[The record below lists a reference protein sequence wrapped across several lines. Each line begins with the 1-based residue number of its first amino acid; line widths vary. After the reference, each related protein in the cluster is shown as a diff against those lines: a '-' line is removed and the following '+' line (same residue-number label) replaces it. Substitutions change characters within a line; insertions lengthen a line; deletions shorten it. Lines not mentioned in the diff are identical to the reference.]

1 MSNKS
6 DLSLILIKSSNKHI
20 ETLYNLLKKRVHNI
34 SHDQIPSFEEH
45 RSFVLNHPYR
55 KWFLVKNNDI
65 YFGSIYVLD
74 NNCIGINMDTD
85 NVDIIKKSIHW
96 ILTEIK
102 PLPGIKSIRNK
113 NFHININPNNKKMAK
128 LLKDLDARLIEHT
141 YIIDQ

>member
-1 MSNKS
+1 
-6 DLSLILIKSSNKHI
+6 
-20 ETLYNLLKKRVHNI
+20 
-34 SHDQIPSFEEH
+34 
-45 RSFVLNHPYR
+45 
-55 KWFLVKNNDI
+55 
-65 YFGSIYVLD
+65 
-74 NNCIGINMDTD
+74 MDTD